1 MQADSPHKETILP
14 DPARDY
20 VSPQHL
26 CDDRTLTVERRIALL
41 RQWEY
46 DLRSIQ
52 VASEENMA
60 SASAASSGEN
70 AELLSEVRRCLRAL
84 GADSDDHAA
93 ANKQGAGVT
102 TGGKL
107 PQ

>member
-1 MQADSPHKETILP
+1 MHANSPQKDPTLP
-14 DPARDY
+14 DPARNY
-20 VSPQHL
+20 GSPQLL
-26 CDDRTLTVERRIALL
+26 CEDRTLTVERRIALL

-60 SASAASSGEN
+60 SASAASSGTN

-84 GADSDDHAA
+84 GDDSDGHAA
-93 ANKQGAGVT
+93 SNKQGAGVT